1 MVDEPELDENLAEII
16 GIVIGDG
23 CISEYKPKSR
33 SKTCLVL
40 LITGNWVTDTDYYKE
55 FIQPIIN
62 KAFGI
67 PGRIY
72 HRKDD
77 NTVRYWITKRSIVDW
92 FIRQGLSKGPK
103 INRVVIPNKI
113 FQDPSLA
120 IACIRGIFNTDGCI
134 YRRYSK
140 QYKNH
145 SKYYANYA
153 VAEIRI
159 KSEKLVN
166 QISVILKTV
175 GIKTTA
181 VTKTKLGISVLRITS
196 QLDLKKFIEIVK
208 PREYHLKR
216 YESIINAVGS

>member
-1 MVDEPELDENLAEII
+1 MADEPELDENLAEVI
-16 GIVIGDG
+16 GIIIGDG
-23 CISEYKPKSR
+23 CISEYKPKAQ
-33 SKTCLVL
+33 SKTRLVL
-40 LITGNWVTDTDYYKE
+40 LITGSWEMDINYYEK
-55 FIQPIIN
+55 FIQPVIN

-77 NTVRYWITKRSIVDW
+77 NTVRYWITKRSIIEW

-103 INRVVIPNKI
+103 INRVEIPDKIIQNVI
-113 FQDPSLA
+113 FA
-120 IACIRGIFNTDGCI
+120 MACIRGIFNTDGCI

-140 QYKNH
+140 QYKSH

-159 KSEKLVN
+159 KSEKLMN
-166 QISVILKTV
+166 QISDILKAI
-175 GIKTTA
+175 GIKPTA
-181 VTKTKLGISVLRITS
+181 VTKTKLGLSVLRITS
-196 QLDLKKFIEIVK
+196 QPDLKKFIELIK

-216 YESIINAVGS
+216 YETIVNTVGP